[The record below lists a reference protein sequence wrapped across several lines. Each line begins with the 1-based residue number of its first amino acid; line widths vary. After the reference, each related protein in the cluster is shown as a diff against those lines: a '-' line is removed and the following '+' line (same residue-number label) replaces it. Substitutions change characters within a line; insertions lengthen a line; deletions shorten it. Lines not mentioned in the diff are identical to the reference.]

1 MKILKTEMFLFC
13 RLAAVVACALCAPV
27 ASAANTWVGVAATEN
42 SALVTNIGVRIPS
55 PDGRYNILLTR
66 VQGAGRKVT
75 LVNSVP
81 EDQFQPKTSYIDYL
95 KPGDAVSYDRPSLID
110 MASGKTNEIDNAL
123 FGNPWSLDRWT
134 WKADGSAFR
143 FVYNARG
150 HQTMRVIEVS
160 TNGVVRAIV
169 DERCDTFFCYS
180 SKMFLE
186 FLDKTD
192 ELVWMSERSGWNH
205 LYLYDTKTGTAKNAI
220 TSGEWVVKSVESI
233 DYAARKVYFMAVGV
247 AKGQDPYYAHYCVA
261 NLDGTGFHVLTE
273 GDGTHSVKVMPG
285 GLEFEDTWS
294 RVDLPPVVELRSR
307 VDGHLI
313 RELSRTDADAERKS
327 GWRPPERF
335 SVPGRDGMTPIYGI
349 IWRPKNFDP
358 AKRYPVIENIY
369 AGPHDAHVPK
379 AFLKTSRCNELADE
393 GFIVVQIDGMGTNW
407 RSKKFHDVAWKN
419 LADAGFPDRIAW
431 MRAAAVAHPEMDIS
445 RVGVYGGSAGGQ
457 NAMGA
462 LLFHGEFYKAA
473 VADCG
478 CHDNRMDKIWWNEQ
492 WMGWP
497 VGPEY
502 AADSN
507 ITNAHRLKGSL
518 LLMVGE
524 VDSNVDPSST
534 YKVVD
539 ALIKADKDFE
549 FLMIPGGGHCAG
561 LAGPYGWRRLK
572 DFFRRK
578 LGVE

>member
-1 MKILKTEMFLFC
+1 MRRRGRALVAASAIGVVF
-13 RLAAVVACALCAPV
+13 AAVAGF
-27 ASAANTWVGVAATEN
+27 AAGEVEPAR
-42 SALVTNIGVRIPS
+42 RISS
-55 PDGRYNILLTR
+55 PDGRYDIVLSR
-66 VQGAGRKVT
+66 VPGAGRKVT

-81 EDQFQPKTSYIDYL
+81 KDQYQPKTSSIDYL
-95 KPGDAVSYDRPSLID
+95 KPGDEVSYDRPSLVEK
-110 MASGKTNEIDNAL
+110 ASGRTVAVDNSL
-123 FGNPWSLDRWT
+123 FPNPWSLDG
-134 WKADGSAFR
+134 WKWKPDGSAFR

-150 HQTMRVIEVS
+150 HQTVRVIEVA

-169 DERCDTFFCYS
+169 DERCETFFCYS

-186 FLDKTD
+186 FLDETD

-205 LYLYDTKTGTAKNAI
+205 LYLYDAKKGTVKNAI
-220 TSGEWVVKSVESI
+220 TSGEWVVKSVESV
-233 DYAARKVYFMAVGV
+233 DHAARKVYFKAVGV
-247 AKGQDPYYAHYCVA
+247 VEGQDPYYEHYCVA
-261 NLDGTGFHVLTE
+261 GLDGTGFRVLTE
-273 GDGTHSVKVMPG
+273 GDGTHSVKVLPG

-307 VDGHLI
+307 VDGHLV
-313 RELSRTDADAERKS
+313 RELSRGDAEAERRD

-335 SVPGRDGMTPIYGI
+335 AAPGRDGKTMIYGV
-349 IWRPKNFDP
+349 IWRPADFDP
-358 AKRYPVIENIY
+358 AKRYPVIERIY
-369 AGPHDAHVPK
+369 AGPQDAHVPK
-379 AFLKTSRCNELADE
+379 AFMKSSRCGELADE
-393 GFIVVQIDGMGTNW
+393 GFIVVRIDGMGTNW

-419 LADAGFPDRIAW
+419 LADAGLPDRIAW
-431 MRAAAVAHPEMDIS
+431 MRAAAAVHPEMDLS
-445 RVGVYGGSAGGQ
+445 RVGVYGGSAGAQ

-462 LLFHGEFYKAA
+462 LLFHGDFYKAA

-478 CHDNRMDKIWWNEQ
+478 CHDNRMDKVWWNEQ

-502 AADSN
+502 AACSN
-507 ITNAHRLKGSL
+507 VDNAHRLRGDL

-524 VDSNVDPSST
+524 VDENVDPSST

-549 FLMIPGGGHCAG
+549 FLMIPGGGQCSG
-561 LAGPYGWRRLK
+561 ISDQYGWRRLK

-578 LGVE
+578 LSSPTP